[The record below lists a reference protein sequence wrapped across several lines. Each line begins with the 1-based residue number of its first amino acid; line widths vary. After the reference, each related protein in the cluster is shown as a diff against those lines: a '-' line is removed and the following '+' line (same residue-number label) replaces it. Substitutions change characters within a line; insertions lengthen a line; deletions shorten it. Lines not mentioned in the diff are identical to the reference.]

1 MSVNSIFKSVL
12 GNMVPTVAGEMIC
25 ILLTEHKIGVAEM
38 TKLVQENKSLWE
50 TLPESHGKVR
60 KILLQTGNLKWLTS
74 EWAINSLREQHPGL
88 CSLFL
93 SWPEAQKW
101 LEAQVNEIKK
111 GVTNDDL

>member
-12 GNMVPTVAGEMIC
+12 GNMVPTIAGEMINA
-25 ILLTEHKIGVAEM
+25 LLDKYKIGVTEI

-60 KILLQTGNLKWLTS
+60 KILLQTGNLNWLTP

-101 LEAQVNEIKK
+101 LEAQVDEIKK
-111 GVTNDDL
+111 GITE